1 MKKLSI
7 SFKVEVEDSE
17 PLLNYEWYLKDLLE
31 TAVLPALSSNLV
43 PLTLT
48 VKNARN

>member
-17 PLLNYEWYLKDLLE
+17 PMVNYEYFLEDLLKSSI
-31 TAVLPALSSNLV
+31 LPALSSNLV

-48 VKNARN
+48 VKNTRG